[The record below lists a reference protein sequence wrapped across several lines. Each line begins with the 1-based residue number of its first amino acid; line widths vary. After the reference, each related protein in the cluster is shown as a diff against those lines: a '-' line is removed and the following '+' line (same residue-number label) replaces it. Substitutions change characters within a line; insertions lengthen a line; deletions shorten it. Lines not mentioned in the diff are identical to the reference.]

1 MRPKRKFTPKS
12 RCHAT
17 TVLLAFLPKGEAM
30 KRNRVLWVCVVLV
43 AVIGLVQGCSRGPS
57 EEELAL
63 AAFQEQFAVVQ
74 GQYDALIGVR
84 SEIEGAELALA
95 ELQAIPENEL
105 TDEQKVE
112 IETIAGTLESSAT
125 SSDAAFEEVQGLI
138 ADLLNVGINEYP
150 DSNETARALMM
161 YADEAILVADD
172 MVLKSGDF
180 KKAIDHLSTAEGY
193 FEAADLTPYHPLV
206 AKIAELDDWRFI
218 TTERFDQVKKGMTKE
233 EVVATVGQVYF
244 RNIQESKEKGV
255 ESWLYKK
262 REGGAAAFYFKI
274 KTGKVYDKN
283 WEAVAVATVVEN

>member
-1 MRPKRKFTPKS
+1 
-12 RCHAT
+12 
-17 TVLLAFLPKGEAM
+17 M

-74 GQYDALIGVR
+74 GQYDALIGMR

-112 IETIAGTLESSAT
+112 IETIAGTLESSTTA
-125 SSDAAFEEVQGLI
+125 SDAAFEEVQGLI

-193 FEAADLTPYHPLV
+193 FEAAGLTPYHPLV

-283 WEAVAVATVVEN
+283 WEAVAAATVVEN

>member
-1 MRPKRKFTPKS
+1 MRPDRKFMAKS
-12 RCHAT
+12 RCHET
-17 TVLLAFLPKGEAM
+17 RVLLAFLPKGEAM

-74 GQYDALIGVR
+74 GQYDALVGMR

-112 IETIAGTLESSAT
+112 IETIAGSLESSVTA
-125 SSDAAFEEVQGLI
+125 SEAAFEEVQGLI

-172 MVLKSGDF
+172 MVLKSGDY

-193 FEAADLTPYHPLV
+193 FEAAGLTPYHPLI

-233 EVVATVGQVYF
+233 EVAATVGQVYF
-244 RNIQESKEKGV
+244 RNIQESKEKSV

>member
-1 MRPKRKFTPKS
+1 MRPDRKFMAKS
-12 RCHAT
+12 RCHET

-74 GQYDALIGVR
+74 GQYDALVGMR

-112 IETIAGTLESSAT
+112 IETIAGSLESSVTA
-125 SSDAAFEEVQGLI
+125 SEAAFEEVQGLI

-172 MVLKSGDF
+172 MVLKSGDY

-193 FEAADLTPYHPLV
+193 FEAAGLTPYHPLI

-233 EVVATVGQVYF
+233 EVAATVGQVYF

-283 WEAVAVATVVEN
+283 WEAVAVATVVED